1 MELQPQKSFVAV
13 LFTGVSV
20 SLWIWWRRRCLRRP
34 PGGIWSLPVL
44 GETLSYV
51 RDPLGFMEEGSL
63 ETFPLTSLDR
73 MHHIVLQHSE
83 KGPLARTSH
92 FHRQVICTL
101 VILFTCMKSPHSMQS
116 SSVALLLSGQAFE
129 IWGHLQITLAV
140 CSYCNFGGHR

>member
-20 SLWIWWRRRCLRRP
+20 SVWIWWRRRCLHLP

-63 ETFPLTSLDR
+63 ETFTLTSLDR
-73 MHHIVLQHSE
+73 MHRAVLKHSE
-83 KGPLARTSH
+83 KDAYEGRTNPISIG
-92 FHRQVICTL
+92 R
-101 VILFTCMKSPHSMQS
+101 
-116 SSVALLLSGQAFE
+116 
-129 IWGHLQITLAV
+129 
-140 CSYCNFGGHR
+140 